1 MRQRNDVRLA
11 LLLSRLPL
19 AAILLCLVFSAAC
32 SGNRRPA
39 SPVRGSLGAP
49 VQKGFASWY
58 GPGFHGRRT
67 ANGERYDM
75 NDLTAAHPSLPFG
88 TLVEV
93 RNPRTGESVRVRIN
107 DRGPFSK
114 NRVIDL
120 SYAAARQAGVW
131 KPGTAF
137 VEIYLAPGGERV
149 GPSRYTVQV
158 AAFSE
163 HERAVALHQELARIY
178 PETTVHSDGTWNRVR
193 VGTFT
198 HRQQAESVR
207 RELAVLGLPSVVV
220 AAQ

>member
-1 MRQRNDVRLA
+1 MRQRNDVPLA
-11 LLLSRLPL
+11 VLLSRLPF
-19 AAILLCLVFSAAC
+19 AALFLCLVFSAAC

-39 SPVRGSLGAP
+39 SPVTGSVGSP

-88 TLVEV
+88 TRVAV
-93 RNPRTGESVRVRIN
+93 RNPRTGQSVTVRIN

-120 SYAAARQAGVW
+120 SYAAAREAGVW
-131 KPGTAF
+131 GPGTAF
-137 VEIYLAPGGERV
+137 VELYLAPGGERV
-149 GPSRYTVQV
+149 VPSRFTVQV

-163 HERAVALHQELARIY
+163 HERAVALHQELARVY
-178 PETTVHSDGTWNRVR
+178 PETTVHSDGTWNRVQ
-193 VGTFT
+193 VGVFT
-198 HRQQAESVR
+198 DRDQAESVR
-207 RELAVLGLPSVVV
+207 RELAVLGLQSVVV
-220 AAQ
+220 AAH